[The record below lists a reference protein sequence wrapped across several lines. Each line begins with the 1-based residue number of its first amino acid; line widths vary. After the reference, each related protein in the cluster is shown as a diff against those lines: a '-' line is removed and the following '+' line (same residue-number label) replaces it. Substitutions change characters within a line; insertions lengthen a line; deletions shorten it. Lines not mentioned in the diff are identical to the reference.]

1 MPSGQNWVNFIYIN
15 LAFVFFIVGVRFLTS
30 LAEVKA
36 NWPAYRC
43 NPMYMPLSDNIEQDF
58 TYCVQ
63 NIQNSSMGYLLQPL
77 TFVTSSITTVLGEFV
92 EEINYIREMFN
103 NIRTMFTSIIQSIFG
118 VFLNLIIEFQK
129 IIISMKDLMGKTIG
143 TMVSFLYIM
152 DGSLKTMQSAWAG
165 PAGQVIR
172 ALQTSPLAKM

>member
-1 MPSGQNWVNFIYIN
+1 MPSGKNWVHFIYIN

-43 NPMYMPLSDNIEQDF
+43 NPMYMPLSDNVEQDF

-103 NIRTMFTSIIQSIFG
+103 NIRTMFTSIIQSIF
-118 VFLNLIIEFQK
+118 QK
-129 IIISMKDLMGKTIG
+129 IIISMKDLIGKTIG
-143 TMVSFLYIM
+143 TMVSLLYVM
-152 DGSLKTMQSAWAG
+152 DGSLKTMESAWAG
-165 PAGQVIR
+165 PAGQTIR
-172 ALQTSPLAKM
+172 ALQASPLAKM

>member
-1 MPSGQNWVNFIYIN
+1 MPSGQNWVSFIYIN
-15 LAFVFFIVGVRFLTS
+15 LGFVFFIVGVQFLTS

-58 TYCVQ
+58 TFCIQ

-77 TFVTSSITTVLGEFV
+77 TFITSSITTVLGGFV
-92 EEINYIREMFN
+92 EEVNYIREMFN

-129 IIISMKDLMGKTIG
+129 IIISMKDLIGKTIG
-143 TMVSFLYIM
+143 TMVSLLYIM
-152 DGSLKTMQSAWAG
+152 DGSLKTMESAWAG
-165 PAGQVIR
+165 PPGQVIR
-172 ALQTSPLAKM
+172 ALQASPLSKM